1 MSNTP
6 RRDKMN
12 ILKVLQKLNLIE
24 NIDFVLTESSFAMLP
39 KIRQVSQVIDHDAVA
54 EIPAVFDGEVE
65 ITPAIPA
72 VEAYSETILVD
83 EEYVP
88 EAPSL
93 QQMEAADIE
102 VQLDESDVT
111 LLISEYLIGKDA
123 LRDPENDSIN
133 IVNNRIHS
141 FTFTNI
147 PQPSVSELLA
157 LIPVVQAK
165 NTRDGKLKQI
175 ADLEALVT
183 PRRVRDAVLSGDNSF
198 IQNIDDQVQAI
209 RVTL

>member
-1 MSNTP
+1 
-6 RRDKMN
+6 MN

-39 KIRQVSQVIDHDAVA
+39 KIRQVSQVINHDAVA

-72 VEAYSETILVD
+72 VEAYSETVLVD

-102 VQLDESDVT
+102 VQLDENDIA

>member
-1 MSNTP
+1 
-6 RRDKMN
+6 MN
-12 ILKVLQKLNLIE
+12 ILKVLQKLNLTE
-24 NIDFVLTESSFAMLP
+24 NIDFVLTESSFSMLP
-39 KIRQVSQVIDHDAVA
+39 KIRQVSQVIERDAVA
-54 EIPAVFDGEVE
+54 EIPAVLDGEVE

-72 VEAYSETILVD
+72 VEAYSETVLVD

-102 VQLDESDVT
+102 VQLDENDVA
-111 LLISEYLIGKDA
+111 LLISEYLNGKDA

-133 IVNNRIHS
+133 VVNNRIHS

-157 LIPVVQAK
+157 LIPAVQAK

>member
-1 MSNTP
+1 
-6 RRDKMN
+6 MN

>member
-1 MSNTP
+1 
-6 RRDKMN
+6 MN
-12 ILKVLQKLNLIE
+12 ILKVLQKLNLTE

-54 EIPAVFDGEVE
+54 EIPAVLDGEVE

-72 VEAYSETILVD
+72 VEAYSETVLVD

-93 QQMEAADIE
+93 QQLEAADIE
-102 VQLDESDVT
+102 VQLDENDIA

-157 LIPVVQAK
+157 LIPAVQAK

>member
-1 MSNTP
+1 VSNTP

-12 ILKVLQKLNLIE
+12 ILKVLQKLNLTE
-24 NIDFVLTESSFAMLP
+24 NIDFVLTESSFVMLP
-39 KIRQVSQVIDHDAVA
+39 KIRQVSQVIEHVAVA
-54 EIPAVFDGEVE
+54 ETPAVFDGEVE
-65 ITPAIPA
+65 ITPTIPA
-72 VEAYSETILVD
+72 VEAYSETVLVD

-102 VQLDESDVT
+102 VQLDENDIA

-157 LIPVVQAK
+157 LIPAVQAK
-165 NTRDGKLKQI
+165 STRDGKLKQI

-198 IQNIDDQVQAI
+198 IQNIDNQVQAI

>member
-1 MSNTP
+1 
-6 RRDKMN
+6 MN
-12 ILKVLQKLNLIE
+12 ILKVLQKLNLTE

-39 KIRQVSQVIDHDAVA
+39 KIRQVSQVIEHDAVA

-72 VEAYSETILVD
+72 VEAYSETVLVD

-102 VQLDESDVT
+102 VQLDENDIT
-111 LLISEYLIGKDA
+111 LLISEYLVGKDA

-133 IVNNRIHS
+133 IVNNRIRS

-165 NTRDGKLKQI
+165 STRDGKLKQI

-198 IQNIDDQVQAI
+198 IQNIDNQVQAI
-209 RVTL
+209 RILL